1 MGEFIENRSEIGDV
15 IVMVVRGGSKLHTK
29 NDNSEIKKTLRKIG
43 LDELTGC
50 IDTYHDGFT
59 CSKIQILSI

>member
-1 MGEFIENRSEIGDV
+1 MGEFIENSSEIGDV
-15 IVMVVRGGSKLHTK
+15 IIMVVRGGSRLLARR
-29 NDNSEIKKTLRKIG
+29 DDSEIKITLRKIG